1 MNTDMAA
8 TRRRRG
14 RPKSKVTRDA
24 VIAVARE
31 LFLEIGPDVP
41 IEVIATQ
48 ARISKP
54 LLYRQFRDKDDLME
68 AVLQREADRAISQQQ
83 ASKYA
88 AMEFSDALLAFGMR
102 YLSFVN
108 DQLRGWGH
116 LIVSMLPRHP
126 DLARRFFEKGP
137 ARDHACLIALIAT
150 GVAKNIL
157 VVDNPAEAAGDLL
170 GSWLGIPGLEI
181 NLRARDRMSQDEIAT
196 RVERGV
202 ARFMQFHGTQDQS
215 QN

>member
-1 MNTDMAA
+1 MNTDTAV

-14 RPKSKVTRDA
+14 RPKSKVTREA
-24 VIAVARE
+24 IVAVARE

-41 IEVIATQ
+41 IEVIATR

-54 LLYRQFRDKDDLME
+54 LLYRQFLDKDDLME
-68 AVLQREADRAISQQQ
+68 AVLQREAEQSISQQQ
-83 ASKYA
+83 ESTYA
-88 AMEFSDALLAFGMR
+88 AMEFTEALVAFGMR
-102 YLSFVN
+102 YVGFVN

-116 LIVSMLPRHP
+116 LIVSLLPRHP

-137 ARDHACLIALIAT
+137 AREHAYLIALIAA
-150 GVAKNIL
+150 GAAEKIL

-181 NLRARDRMSQDEIAT
+181 NLRARDPMSEDEIAM

-202 ARFMQFHGTQDQS
+202 ARFMQFHAAQEPS
-215 QN
+215 PY

>member
-1 MNTDMAA
+1 MNTDMAV

-14 RPKSKVTRDA
+14 RPRSKVTRET
-24 VIAVARE
+24 VVAVARE

-41 IEVIATQ
+41 VEAIAAQ

-54 LLYRQFRDKDDLME
+54 LLYRQFRDKDDLVE
-68 AVLQREADRAISQQQ
+68 AVLQREIEQSLTPQQE
-83 ASKYA
+83 SRYA
-88 AMEFSDALLAFGMR
+88 AMELTEALVAFGTR
-102 YLSFVN
+102 YVGFVN

-137 ARDHACLIALIAT
+137 AREHAYLIGLIAA
-150 GVAKNIL
+150 GVAENIL
-157 VVDNPAEAAGDLL
+157 VVDNPVEAAGDLL

-181 NLRARDRMSQDEIAT
+181 NLRARDPMSKDEIAM

-202 ARFMQFHGTQDQS
+202 ARFMQFHAAQEP
-215 QN
+215 